1 MSPTPVKKPVMLLVI
16 GGFLMIFG
24 IGLSVYGS
32 QLIIENLAT
41 DEKQLGIGT
50 SMEVSK
56 ELDPVIN
63 ENGVYVLQIVDFKEA
78 SRLQASI
85 YDPLGQI
92 VVTKSID
99 HSPFQDNFTISTAGT
114 YKLVLENT
122 GEKELEVTAVLG
134 HLPQGQSL
142 TVSIFGFVVIII
154 GLIGLAVG
162 IIYFIKSR
170 GRVDTN

>member
-1 MSPTPVKKPVMLLVI
+1 
-16 GGFLMIFG
+16 
-24 IGLSVYGS
+24 
-32 QLIIENLAT
+32 
-41 DEKQLGIGT
+41 
-50 SMEVSK
+50 
-56 ELDPVIN
+56 
-63 ENGVYVLQIVDFKEA
+63 
-78 SRLQASI
+78 
-85 YDPLGQI
+85 
-92 VVTKSID
+92 ID
-99 HSPFQDNFTISTAGT
+99 HSPFQDNFTISTIGT